1 MDMTRFETARP
12 AVWQFIRAWGLA
24 GTLLVL
30 ANVGGCTPLNEE
42 GSSILRGDQAFANG
56 DIEEAL
62 AEYRLALRQG
72 ASDAAT
78 YARVAHAYVAL
89 KRIDE
94 AREHY
99 RLAVEQDS
107 TLTDQALS
115 DFVHLAREE
124 NRIGDRFGMV
134 SAVETAIEF
143 RPGVSFEDLV
153 LPLAQHYSDVGEY
166 GRALPFYQ
174 KVLSAI
180 DPDSLPR
187 ILFEAAVAYD
197 EVGDCE
203 TAVIYYEEYR
213 EYLPRQR
220 RTEVHWR
227 LGHCSFELA
236 QASLNAGDQEE
247 ALRHLDTLL
256 EIGEPRNRL
265 ARGYFMKGEILGRR
279 GECEAAIEAF
289 EEVSVMDPS
298 GSSAVVDSAELRI
311 DQIRFGGRFDRSFQ
325 RLREGRVSGSCFP
338 PDPPIRREG
347 RGGGG

>member
-12 AVWQFIRAWGLA
+12 KAWQINPVSMLA
-24 GTLLVL
+24 GSLLLL
-30 ANVGGCTPLNEE
+30 ANLAGCTPLSEE

-56 DIEEAL
+56 DVEEAL

-72 ASDAAT
+72 ASDAGT
-78 YARVAHAYVAL
+78 YARVAHTYVAL

-94 AREHY
+94 AREYY
-99 RLAVEQDS
+99 RLAVAQDS
-107 TLTDQALS
+107 ILTDQALS

-124 NRIGDRFGMV
+124 DRIGDRYGMAT
-134 SAVETAIEF
+134 AVETAIEF
-143 RPGVSFEDLV
+143 RPGVSFDDLA
-153 LPLAQHYSDVGEY
+153 LSLAQHYADVGEY

-174 KVLSAI
+174 KALSAI
-180 DPDSLPR
+180 EPDSMPR
-187 ILFEAAVAYD
+187 LVFEAAVAYD

-203 TAVIYYEEYR
+203 TAVIYYEQYR
-213 EYLPRQR
+213 EYLPPQR

-236 QASLNAGDQEE
+236 QTSLDEEDEEE
-247 ALRHLDTLL
+247 ALRHVEVLL
-256 EIGEPRNRL
+256 EIEEPRNLL

-289 EEVSVMDPS
+289 QRVPVEDPS
-298 GSSAVVDSAELRI
+298 GTSAVVDSAELRI

-325 RLREGRVSGSCFP
+325 RLRAGMVSGSCFP
-338 PDPPIRREG
+338 PDPPT
-347 RGGGG
+347 RGGGRNSGG